1 VLLRARREYHVI
13 KRKVKF
19 QNKRQRVCVCVRQKK
34 SAMKEEIEREK
45 SCFWDIFLLLL
56 PLFLSLLSLFIFSN
70 PTQPEKSARLCERS
84 FFGFNATTRTLSV
97 LLLLHSRAHTKRQ
110 NNENTLHK
118 ERRWL

>member
-1 VLLRARREYHVI
+1 VRKKK
-13 KRKVKF
+13 KRF
-19 QNKRQRVCVCVRQKK
+19 
-34 SAMKEEIEREK
+34 EREREREEL
-45 SCFWDIFLLLL
+45 FLWDIFLLLL